1 MISDGAPQLVT
12 IFGRVDGPYEHQGG
26 RKKFWF
32 HQLLCT
38 TNISAW
44 FCHQMMARKINYFV
58 NALLIVM
65 AQADC
70 KNHLL
75 ITSFVTD

>member
-1 MISDGAPQLVT
+1 L
-12 IFGRVDGPYEHQGG
+12 HQGG
-26 RKKFWF
+26 GKCRF

-44 FCHQMMARKINYFV
+44 FSHQMMAREINYFV

-65 AQADC
+65 ARADC

-75 ITSFVTD
+75 ITSFITD

>member
-1 MISDGAPQLVT
+1 
-12 IFGRVDGPYEHQGG
+12 
-26 RKKFWF
+26 
-32 HQLLCT
+32 
-38 TNISAW
+38 
-44 FCHQMMARKINYFV
+44 MMAHEINYFV

-75 ITSFVTD
+75 MPSFITD